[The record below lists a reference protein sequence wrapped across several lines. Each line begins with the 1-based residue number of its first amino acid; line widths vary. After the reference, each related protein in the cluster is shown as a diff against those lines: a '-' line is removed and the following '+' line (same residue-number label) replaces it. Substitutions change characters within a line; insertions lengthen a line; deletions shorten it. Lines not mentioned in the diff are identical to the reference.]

1 MSASILILLGL
12 AFFAQNAGYTVLT
25 GNWWAVFIYLAAF
38 ASLANAWRSYRAKG
52 EFGATAS
59 ASLTW
64 GLVLLVVASIF
75 MFNLLWDMWW
85 PAILVAVGVG
95 IVTGSV
101 LGARTRDHDSGGA
114 SRPAVDARYHP
125 IVCGSPLNGPSISL
139 VIQPP

>member
-1 MSASILILLGL
+1 MPDTLSAPPGMSDERRHQETESSSWMVGVVLILLGI
-12 AFFAQNAGYTVLT
+12 AFFAQNAGYTVLA

-38 ASLANAWRSYRAKG
+38 ASLANAWRSYNAKG
-52 EFGATAS
+52 EFGTTAS

-75 MFNLLWDMWW
+75 MFNLMWDIWW

-101 LGARTRDHDSGGA
+101 LGARTKGRGNRDVAGQ
-114 SRPAVDARYHP
+114 R
-125 IVCGSPLNGPSISL
+125 
-139 VIQPP
+139 